1 MKMSQILKLASFVG
15 LAAFMGTLMPRPSAE
30 AALSNPVGSQTD
42 PAINAEYIM
51 VINNDTLAHEV
62 GDVLVYVDSTY
73 DGINVSSTTT
83 AANPLVA
90 GVVAVADI
98 PASGAGLLQVSGY
111 HSGVTVGVAVTA
123 GDSLTTSTTGEAAG
137 ILTIATA
144 TTTVT
149 AQESVFGTVFAT
161 AVTSTTCKAIIR
173 LQ

>member
-15 LAAFMGTLMPRPSAE
+15 LAAFIGLLMPRPSLE
-30 AALSNPVGSQTD
+30 ASLANPVGSQTD

-51 VINNDTLAHEV
+51 VINNDAVAHEV
-62 GDVLVYVDSTY
+62 GDILVYVDSTY
-73 DGINVSSTTT
+73 DGINVSSTTS
-83 AANPLVA
+83 AANSLVA
-90 GVVAVADI
+90 GVVAIADL

-111 HSGVTVGVAVTA
+111 HSGVTVNVAVTA
-123 GDSLTTSTTGEAAG
+123 GDSLVTTTTGEAAAP
-137 ILTIATA
+137 LTIATA

-149 AQESVFGTVFAT
+149 AQEAVFGTVFAT